1 MPVERFASPP
11 NQTAKRSVTRM
22 SDIDP
27 TERRKASLTQ
37 TPN

>member
-1 MPVERFASPP
+1 VPRCQNGI

-22 SDIDP
+22 SDNDP
-27 TERRKASLTQ
+27 KEKRKMSLTQ